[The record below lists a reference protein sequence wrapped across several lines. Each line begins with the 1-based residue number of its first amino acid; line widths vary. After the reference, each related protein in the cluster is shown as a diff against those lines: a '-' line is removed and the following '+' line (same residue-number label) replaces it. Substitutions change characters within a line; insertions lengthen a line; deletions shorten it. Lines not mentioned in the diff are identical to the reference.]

1 MAGHKYITS
10 TEKYAV
16 QEMDTLMYQLSLHHP
31 FG

>member
-1 MAGHKYITS
+1 MAGHKFITS

-16 QEMDTLMYQLSLHHP
+16 QELETLTDQLSKHHP